1 MNIKQRF
8 IILIIVIGFL
18 TLNINSCI
26 TSTSDTDG
34 DGLYDVIE
42 RKGWTVI
49 IEDSF
54 KELHHI
60 KVSSSP
66 TKPDTDGDG
75 LSDLDEFR
83 LKSNPTTD
91 DTDGDGLLDNEEI
104 LYGANPNDVDT
115 DDDALSNEQ
124 VTPVVELLDN
134 GEVTLFKTSPALS
147 DSDGDGKSDLDEI
160 TGGGH
165 NPLIA
170 ELPVFRVEIVGR
182 PYITLIY
189 TETSGSQQ
197 TQATTLSSLDI
208 QTDSISKTDT
218 TTNQNLTQIGG
229 KVGLTA
235 KVAKEGQATSLTG
248 KVDLG
253 YSRRDKSMRE
263 TTSSIDKNSVS
274 DVQSGRDTL
283 NSYQQDSTVNLEGG
297 KIILGF
303 KIINESE
310 IGATIRNLQISILKR
325 QGVGFSPI
333 TTLDP
338 LTDLAIGAESETG
351 VLTVEGDLD
360 LNTTRDLLQDPASLV
375 TDVAYFN
382 MDWVSVEGELLDY
395 TGVSTDISERTA
407 TLIVDYGNGIVE
419 DYSIRTTFKRDK
431 FGQQIGITL
440 REAMD
445 ILKSDPDIDMEYE
458 TTIVDI
464 YDDTSNSIIGQSRR
478 LIGIRQTHALDYQHG
493 IWATLSSSNS
503 LDDQLVDFDD
513 VILKSG
519 SFTSLSFIK
528 DTDLDGMLD
537 REEYMSGTDRNS
549 PDGDGDGITDID
561 EIRTGWEISVTGNQ
575 SRHIYSNPN
584 TGDYDQDGWNDF
596 TERNNGTDPY
606 LEDTD
611 EDGVNDNID
620 AYPLNGNMN

>member
-1 MNIKQRF
+1 MS
-8 IILIIVIGFL
+8 FL

-54 KELHHI
+54 KELQHI
-60 KVSSSP
+60 EVSSSP
-66 TKPDTDGDG
+66 TNPDTDGDG

-147 DSDGDGKSDLDEI
+147 DTDGDGKSDLDEI

-170 ELPVFRVEIVGR
+170 ELPVFRVEIVGK

-208 QTDSISKTDT
+208 QSDSLSRTDT

-229 KVGLTA
+229 KVGLTG
-235 KVAKEGQATSLTG
+235 KVAKEGQGTSLTG

-253 YSRRDKSMRE
+253 YSRRSKSMRE

-274 DVQSGRDTL
+274 DVQSGTDTL

-325 QGVGFSPI
+325 NGVGFSPI

-338 LTDLAIGAESETG
+338 LTDLSIGAESETG
-351 VLTVEGDLD
+351 VLTIEGDLD
-360 LNTTRDLLQDPASLV
+360 LNTTRELLGDPASLV

-382 MDWVSVEGELLDY
+382 MDWVSVEGEVLDY

-407 TLIVDYGNGIVE
+407 TLVVDYGNGIVE

-478 LIGIRQTHALDYQHG
+478 LVGIRQTHAMDYQHG

-537 REEYMSGTDRNS
+537 REEYMSGTDSNS
-549 PDGDGDGITDID
+549 PDGDGDGITDIE
-561 EIRTGWEISVTGNQ
+561 EIRTGWEVHVTGNKIKQ
-575 SRHIYSNPN
+575 VYSNPN
-584 TGDYDQDGWNDF
+584 TGDYDRDGWNDF

-611 EDGVNDNID
+611 GDGVID
-620 AYPLNGNMN
+620 SLDAHPLNGNMN